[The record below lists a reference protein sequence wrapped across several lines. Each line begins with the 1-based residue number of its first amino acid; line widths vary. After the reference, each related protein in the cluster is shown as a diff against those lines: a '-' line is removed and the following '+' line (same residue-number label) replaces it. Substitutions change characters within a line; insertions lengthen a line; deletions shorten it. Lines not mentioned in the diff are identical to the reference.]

1 METIRSV
8 KALIT
13 WDSDPSK
20 YPCNTWLRDLI
31 INYGS
36 LEGKQFTGEAWTV
49 LVRITGLIEGT
60 WDTYADVR
68 FIVDDAPWQ
77 DLVRGYTF
85 RLWAGREVATVKVL

>member
-20 YPCNTWLRDLI
+20 YPCNTWLLDLI
-31 INYGS
+31 VNYGT

-49 LVRITGLIEGT
+49 PVKITGLIEGT

-68 FIVDDAPWQ
+68 FLVDDAPWQ
-77 DLVRGYTF
+77 ELVSGYTF

>member
-13 WDSDPSK
+13 WYRDPSN
-20 YPCNTWLRDLI
+20 YPCNIWLQDLI
-31 INYGS
+31 VNYGD

-49 LVRITGLIEGT
+49 HVRITGPIEGT

-68 FIVDDAPWQ
+68 FLFDDAPWQ
-77 DLVRGYTF
+77 DLVSRYTF